1 MVEKGILKKQDEA
14 SQTFLA
20 ITMSILV
27 TFTTSMGASYVY
39 GGLTLEH
46 HRGGEES
53 GRFLQLTEDEGTWY
67 MSMVPILNMLA
78 SLAAFPLGEWLGRKK
93 VLIMSTILNIAGFV
107 IIHFSKAFGVL
118 ALGRGVSS
126 FGCGI
131 GVMMP
136 FILISEIST
145 IRARAPL
152 SVLNTVSLS
161 IGILFSFIFL
171 FIFPAANLIFF
182 TPGIA
187 VIFLV
192 LSSILPESPHFLV
205 RKGRLDEA
213 RATLKRLRGA
223 EYMGVEDEIQE
234 VIKLM
239 EMKKK
244 SGTNFI
250 SRWSKRTFLQPL
262 SILMVLMF
270 FISMNG
276 IDCPMSFYGP
286 SMFVEFG

>member
-1 MVEKGILKKQDEA
+1 MVGKSIFEKQEVA
-14 SQTFLA
+14 SQALLA
-20 ITMSILV
+20 VTMAILV

-46 HRGGEES
+46 HRGGEERGS
-53 GRFLQLTEDEGTWY
+53 FLQLTEDEGSWY
-67 MSMVPILNMLA
+67 MSLVPLLNMVA
-78 SLAAFPLGEWLGRKK
+78 SLAASQLGEWLGRKK
-93 VLIMSTILNIAGFV
+93 VLIVSTILNIGGFV
-107 IIHFSKAFGVL
+107 FIHFSSSFWLL
-118 ALGRGVSS
+118 ALGRAVSS

-136 FILISEIST
+136 FVLISEIST

-161 IGILFSFIFL
+161 LGILLSFIFL
-171 FIFPAANLIFF
+171 FIFPAAYLIFF
-182 TPGIA
+182 TPGIS
-187 VIFLV
+187 VVFLV
-192 LSSILPESPHFLV
+192 LSPILPESPHFLV

-223 EYMGVEDEIQE
+223 EYMGIEDEIEE

-239 EMKKK
+239 EMKKER
-244 SGTNFI
+244 GTNFI

-270 FISMNG
+270 FISVNG